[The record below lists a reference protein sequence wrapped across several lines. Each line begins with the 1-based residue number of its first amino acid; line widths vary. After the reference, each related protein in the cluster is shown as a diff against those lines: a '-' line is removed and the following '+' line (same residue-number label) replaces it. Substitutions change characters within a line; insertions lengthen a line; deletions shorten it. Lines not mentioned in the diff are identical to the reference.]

1 MLLNKVLKDVEI
13 IESKG
18 NLDIEITNISSDSRI
33 VKKDCL
39 FFAIK
44 GYSLDGT
51 KFINK
56 AIENG
61 ATGIVVDETTDISEL
76 AIPDNITIV
85 KLNNIRI
92 TYKICLSNY

>member
-39 FFAIK
+39 F
-44 GYSLDGT
+44 L
-51 KFINK
+51 
-56 AIENG
+56 
-61 ATGIVVDETTDISEL
+61 
-76 AIPDNITIV
+76 TIFF
-85 KLNNIRI
+85 
-92 TYKICLSNY
+92 